1 MTNFLDFS
9 KAFKAR
15 TYTPE
20 YYEELLGEAIRK
32 DAASWRNTCAKKD
45 MFPSMFRATNVQAER
60 TAQVLAVI
68 DSSKIPLTAIE
79 IAKKCGLPRAN
90 MVRDALLREIGLNNI
105 VKGNKQLSAH
115 RHTFMRRE
123 QDETNI

>member
-1 MTNFLDFS
+1 MTNALDYS
-9 KAFKAR
+9 KAFKGR

-20 YYEELLGEAIRK
+20 YYEELIGEAIRK
-32 DAASWRNTCAKKD
+32 DAASWRNTCIKKD
-45 MFPSMFRATNVQAER
+45 MFPSMFRATNVQTER

-90 MVRDALLREIGLNNI
+90 MVRDALLREIGRNNI
-105 VKGNKQLSAH
+105 VKGNKQLTPS

-123 QDETNI
+123 NGTKL